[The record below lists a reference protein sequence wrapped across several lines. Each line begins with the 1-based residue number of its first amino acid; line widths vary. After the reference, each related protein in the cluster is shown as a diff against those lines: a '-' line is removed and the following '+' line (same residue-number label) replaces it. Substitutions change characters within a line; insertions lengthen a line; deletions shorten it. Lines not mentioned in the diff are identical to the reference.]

1 MLERVVFSW
10 FLFLFGLCFCATNK
24 CCLTKKA
31 EPPPTR
37 DVNRDS
43 GTAMTNGGWLRRLV
57 RRLGFKLQVRQNWRV
72 KYHQLSTEERYEIAA
87 LRGQQA
93 GVAEMAKHL
102 GRHRSTIYREVKRN
116 QSVHD
121 GRYRASHSVEKASG
135 RKHRSRRNWLYG
147 PTEFEPVETLI
158 RQRLSP
164 EQIVGR
170 RLLEGQAVMSH
181 ETIYRWIWAD
191 KRCGGSL
198 WRNLR
203 GARKQRRKRYGQYDS
218 RGRLAGKKPIEQRPA
233 VVASRER
240 IGDWEIDTVHG
251 CGTACVVTVVERKTG
266 LLRMGPI
273 QRATKEQTLDRT
285 VKLLWAERDRVKTI
299 TADNGTEFHSYLELE
314 SILDT
319 AVYFATPHHAWER
332 GTNENTNG
340 LIRQYLPKGT
350 NLNRLTQQQCD
361 RIAEQLNNRPRLRL
375 GFMTPNEVF
384 YDQFV
389 ALQT

>member
-1 MLERVVFSW
+1 
-10 FLFLFGLCFCATNK
+10 
-24 CCLTKKA
+24 
-31 EPPPTR
+31 
-37 DVNRDS
+37 
-43 GTAMTNGGWLRRLV
+43 
-57 RRLGFKLQVRQNWRV
+57 V